1 MLTRIYEIQ
10 DLLIRRAGLQV
21 LDIDALEIFEG
32 EILAVIGPNG
42 AGKSTL
48 LLTLSHLLKPDRGQV
63 VFKGQSIHSMNDL
76 EYRRMLALVLQ
87 EPLLLNR
94 SVFDNVAVGLKFRGV
109 KREDID
115 QRVQH
120 WLERFGV
127 IQLKDRQAHRLSGGE
142 AQRVSLARAFALQPE
157 VLLLDEPFGSLDAPT
172 RAALLGDLHRTL
184 KEVKVTTI
192 FITHDLNEA
201 LSLGDRVAVLLS
213 GHLRQTGPPE
223 QVFSAPSDEE
233 VAAFV
238 GVETILPGKVIS
250 SHEGGLVVDVK
261 GRQLE
266 AVGEQ
271 VVGQEVYFC
280 LRPEDITLWP
290 ANDIPH
296 SSARN
301 RLPGR
306 IQEFRPQ
313 GPLVQAVVDCD
324 FPLVALITRASK
336 EEMGL
341 FVGQPV
347 IASFKASAVHLIE
360 R

>member
-1 MLTRIYEIQ
+1 MPNIYEIK
-10 DLLIRRAGLQV
+10 DLLIRRSGLQV
-21 LDIDALEIFEG
+21 LEIDALDIIEG

-48 LLTLSHLLKPDRGQV
+48 LLTLSRLLKPDRGQV
-63 VFKGQSIHSMNDL
+63 NFKGQSIQSMDDL
-76 EYRRMLALVLQ
+76 TYRRKLALVLQ

-94 SVFDNVAVGLKFRGV
+94 SVFDNVAVGLKFRGLERQEV
-109 KREDID
+109 N
-115 QRVQH
+115 QRVAY

-127 IQLKDRQAHRLSGGE
+127 LQLKNRQAQRLSGGE

-172 RAALLGDLHRTL
+172 RAALLADLHRTL
-184 KEVKVTTI
+184 REVDVTTI

-213 GHLRQTGPPE
+213 GRLRQTGPPE
-223 QVFSAPSDEE
+223 KVFAAPADQE

-250 SHEGGLVVDVK
+250 NHEGGLVVDVR

-266 AVGEQ
+266 AIGALDS
-271 VVGQEVYFC
+271 GQEVYFC

-290 ANDIPH
+290 VDDIPH
-296 SSARN
+296 SSVRN
-301 RLPGR
+301 RISGK

-313 GPLVQAVVDCD
+313 GPLVQVVIDCG

-341 FVGQPV
+341 FEGQPV
-347 IASFKASAVHLIE
+347 IVSFKASAVHLIE

>member
-1 MLTRIYEIQ
+1 MPNIYEIK
-10 DLLIRRAGLQV
+10 DLLIRRSGLKV
-21 LDIDALEIFEG
+21 LEIDALDIFEG

-48 LLTLSHLLKPDRGQV
+48 LLTLSRLLKPDRGQV
-63 VFKGQSIHSMNDL
+63 NFKGQSIQSMDDL
-76 EYRRMLALVLQ
+76 TYRRKLALVLQ

-94 SVFDNVAVGLKFRGV
+94 SVSDNVAVGLRFRGLD
-109 KREDID
+109 REEVN
-115 QRVQH
+115 QRVKY

-127 IQLKDRQAHRLSGGE
+127 LPLKDRQAQRLSGGE

-172 RAALLGDLHRTL
+172 RAALLADLHRTL
-184 KEVKVTTI
+184 REVDITTI

-201 LSLGDRVAVLLS
+201 LSLGDRVAVLL
-213 GHLRQTGPPE
+213 GGRLRQTGPPE
-223 QVFSAPSDEE
+223 QVFATPADQE

-238 GVETILPGKVIS
+238 GVETILPGRVIS
-250 SHEGGLVVDVK
+250 NHAGGLVVDVR

-266 AVGEQ
+266 AIGALDS
-271 VVGQEVYFC
+271 GQDVYFC

-290 ANDIPH
+290 VDDIPH

-301 RLPGR
+301 RISGKIL
-306 IQEFRPQ
+306 EFRPQ
-313 GPLVQAVVDCD
+313 GPLVQVVIDCG

-336 EEMGL
+336 DEMGL
-341 FVGQPV
+341 IEGQPV

>member
-1 MLTRIYEIQ
+1 MPNIYEIK
-10 DLLIRRAGLQV
+10 DLLILRSGLQV
-21 LDIDALEIFEG
+21 LEIDALDIIEG

-48 LLTLSHLLKPDRGQV
+48 LLTLSRLLKPDRGQV
-63 VFKGQSIHSMNDL
+63 NFKGQSIQSMDDL
-76 EYRRMLALVLQ
+76 TYRRKLALVLQ

-94 SVFDNVAVGLKFRGV
+94 SVFDNVAVGLRFRGLD
-109 KREDID
+109 REQVN
-115 QRVQH
+115 QRVEY
-120 WLERFGV
+120 WLGRFGV
-127 IQLKDRQAHRLSGGE
+127 LQLKDRQAQRLSGGE

-172 RAALLGDLHRTL
+172 RAALLADLHRTL
-184 KEVKVTTI
+184 REVDITTI

-213 GHLRQTGPPE
+213 GRLRQTGPPE
-223 QVFSAPSDEE
+223 QVFAAPADQE

-250 SHEGGLVVDVK
+250 NQEDGLVVDVK
-261 GRQLE
+261 GHQLE
-266 AVGEQ
+266 AIGALES
-271 VVGQEVYFC
+271 GQEVYFC

-290 ANDIPH
+290 AKDVPH

-301 RLPGR
+301 RIPGQ
-306 IQEFRPQ
+306 IKEFIPQ
-313 GPLVQAVVDCD
+313 GPLVQVVIDCG

-341 FVGQPV
+341 VEEQPV

>member
-1 MLTRIYEIQ
+1 MPNIYEIK
-10 DLLIRRAGLQV
+10 DLLIRRSGLKV
-21 LDIDALEIFEG
+21 LEIDALDIFEG

-48 LLTLSHLLKPDRGQV
+48 LLTLSRLLKPDRGQV
-63 VFKGQSIHSMNDL
+63 NFKGQSIQSMDDL
-76 EYRRMLALVLQ
+76 TYRRKLALVLQ

-94 SVFDNVAVGLKFRGV
+94 SVSDNVAVGLRFRGLD
-109 KREDID
+109 REEVN
-115 QRVQH
+115 QRVKY

-127 IQLKDRQAHRLSGGE
+127 LPLKDRQAQRLSGGE

-184 KEVKVTTI
+184 SEVDFTTI

-201 LSLGDRVAVLLS
+201 LSLGDRVAVLLD
-213 GHLRQTGPPE
+213 GRLRQTGPPE
-223 QVFSAPSDEE
+223 QVFATPADQE

-238 GVETILPGKVIS
+238 GVETILPGRVIS
-250 SHEGGLVVDVK
+250 NHAGGLVVDVR

-266 AVGEQ
+266 AIGALDS
-271 VVGQEVYFC
+271 GQDVYFC

-290 ANDIPH
+290 VDDIPH

-301 RLPGR
+301 RISGKIL
-306 IQEFRPQ
+306 EFRPQ
-313 GPLVQAVVDCD
+313 GPLVQVVIDCG

-336 EEMGL
+336 DEMGL
-341 FVGQPV
+341 VEGQPV

>member
-1 MLTRIYEIQ
+1 MPKIYEIE
-10 DLLIRRAGLQV
+10 DILIRRSGLQV
-21 LDIDALEIFEG
+21 LQIDSLEIFEG

-48 LLTLSHLLKPDRGQV
+48 LLTLSRLLKPEQGQV
-63 VFKGQSIHSMNDL
+63 IFKGEPIQSLDDL
-76 EYRRMLALVLQ
+76 QYRRKLALVLQ
-87 EPLLLNR
+87 EPLLLHQ
-94 SVFDNVAVGLKFRGV
+94 SVFDNVAIGLKFRGV
-109 KREDID
+109 GREEIN

-127 IQLKDRQAHRLSGGE
+127 LHLKDRQAKQLSGGE
-142 AQRVSLARAFALQPE
+142 AQRVSLARAFSLQPE

-172 RAALLGDLHRTL
+172 RSSLLADLHHTL

-201 LSLGDRVAVLLS
+201 LTLGDRVAILL
-213 GHLRQTGPPE
+213 GGRLRQTGSPE
-223 QVFSAPSDEE
+223 QVFAAPSDEE

-238 GVETILPGKVIS
+238 GVETILPGKVTFS
-250 SHEGGLVVDVK
+250 LDGRLVLDVK
-261 GRQLE
+261 GYLLE
-266 AVGEQ
+266 AIGAQ
-271 VVGQEVYFC
+271 QVGQEVFFC

-290 ANDIPH
+290 SSEMPV

-301 RLPGR
+301 RIPGK
-306 IQEFRPQ
+306 ILEFRPQ
-313 GPLVQAVVDCD
+313 GPLVQVVVDCN

-336 EEMGL
+336 DEMGL
-341 FVGQPV
+341 SIGQPV
-347 IASFKASAVHLIE
+347 MASFKASAVHLIE